1 MASIEIRT
9 CDRLAE
15 IPAVQWDALH
25 GGANPFLHHAFL
37 SGLEDCDCLGEQ
49 GWYPLHLV
57 AWQDDSVVG
66 ALPLYLRD
74 NSYGEFVF
82 DWNWAEA
89 YERSGR
95 DYYPK
100 LVTAVPFTP
109 ATGPRE
115 IGLVADRWREDPSRS
130 AVWLAMKSTAATR
143 AMAAEQ
149 SERMAAA
156 LIPALQA
163 LGTEQHEDLQL
174 IADVIIELS
183 QSIML
188 LAYRGDKLNEAVV
201 AELERVIRDDPN
213 AIQAARQ
220 NPFFSKFADQRE
232 WKKTLMLEE

>member
-1 MASIEIRT
+1 MTTRDAGIDLDRPESLRLRHRPVQQRGRVRFEAILAAARHLLMDKGIEGFVVEDVAEYAGIPVGSVYQFFPNK
-9 CDRLAE
+9 LAIVAE
-15 IPAVQWDALH
+15 IAAEDTTSLTKD
-25 GGANPFLHHAFL
+25 LSAFEL
-37 SGLEDCDCLGEQ
+37 DPSADDL
-49 GWYPLHLV
+49 
-57 AWQDDSVVG
+57 QDVVE
-66 ALPLYLRD
+66 
-74 NSYGEFVF
+74 SM
-82 DWNWAEA
+82 
-89 YERSGR
+89 
-95 DYYPK
+95 
-100 LVTAVPFTP
+100 
-109 ATGPRE
+109 

-201 AELERVIRDDPN
+201 AELERVIRGYLRAVAQD
-213 AIQAARQ
+213 R
-220 NPFFSKFADQRE
+220 
-232 WKKTLMLEE
+232 

>member
-1 MASIEIRT
+1 MTTPDAGIDLDRPESLRLRHRPVQQRGRVRFEAILAAARHLLMDKGIEGFVVEDVAEYAGIPVGSVYQFFPNK
-9 CDRLAE
+9 LAIVAE
-15 IPAVQWDALH
+15 IAAEDTTSLTKD
-25 GGANPFLHHAFL
+25 LSAFEL
-37 SGLEDCDCLGEQ
+37 DPSADDL
-49 GWYPLHLV
+49 
-57 AWQDDSVVG
+57 QDVVE
-66 ALPLYLRD
+66 
-74 NSYGEFVF
+74 SM
-82 DWNWAEA
+82 
-89 YERSGR
+89 
-95 DYYPK
+95 
-100 LVTAVPFTP
+100 
-109 ATGPRE
+109 

-201 AELERVIRDDPN
+201 AELERVIRGYLRAVAQD
-213 AIQAARQ
+213 R
-220 NPFFSKFADQRE
+220 
-232 WKKTLMLEE
+232 